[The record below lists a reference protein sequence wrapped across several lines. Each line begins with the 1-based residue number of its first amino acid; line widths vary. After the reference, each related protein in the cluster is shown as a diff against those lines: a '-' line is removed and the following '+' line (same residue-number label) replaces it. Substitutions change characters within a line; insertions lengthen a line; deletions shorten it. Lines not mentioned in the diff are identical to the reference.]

1 MMQHPEARPLTIQ
14 HFARTIIRAA
24 LKPLPADEVVP
35 LLRDLLAERGIE
47 DCVVCASENGL
58 SERG

>member
-1 MMQHPEARPLTIQ
+1 MNHPEARPLAIQ
-14 HFARTIIRAA
+14 QFARTIIRAA
-24 LKPLPADEVVP
+24 LKPLPAEEVVP
-35 LLRDLLAERGIE
+35 LLRDLLAERGID